1 MLALFLDVRNELN
14 RIEKECEK
22 LRRSKDLFLTETN
35 TETKEAYGSMM
46 TLVLHGVYVGVERVL
61 EDILRYFDGQLP
73 VGSDWHAKLLIR
85 ACNQNPGVREA
96 VIKEGAAAELGNLK
110 SFRHLVRG
118 IYQSSLNFDRVFSMS
133 EYALKVIPAVINDI
147 ENFMDKHNEPALSNG
162 D

>member
-1 MLALFLDVRNELN
+1 
-14 RIEKECEK
+14 
-22 LRRSKDLFLTETN
+22 
-35 TETKEAYGSMM
+35 MM
-46 TLVLHGVYVGVERVL
+46 TLILHGVYVGVERVL